1 MWIWISPGGLAMMAI
16 VLIPLV
22 STNPNPNR
30 RAMEKTSLNSNTG
43 IELLRAVLLQNKAV
57 MTKVITQNQEVITQ
71 NRILTALLGTSGIV
85 RKVLPYLR
93 KIIAFKSFFQIL
105 WKIRCNI
112 LVSFPSHLKKLH
124 SILRF

>member
-1 MWIWISPGGLAMMAI
+1 MMWIWISARGVAMMAM

-71 NRILTALLGTSGIV
+71 NQEVITQNRILTALLDTSRNV
-85 RKVLPYLR
+85 RKVR
-93 KIIAFKSFFQIL
+93 TIFKKDHCI
-105 WKIRCNI
+105 
-112 LVSFPSHLKKLH
+112 
-124 SILRF
+124 

>member
-1 MWIWISPGGLAMMAI
+1 MLIWISPGGLAMMAM

-71 NRILTALLGTSGIV
+71 NRILTALLGTSGNV

-105 WKIRCNI
+105 WKSRCNI
-112 LVSFPSHLKKLH
+112 LVSFPSHLKKLR